1 MTRANENDELSSFPN
16 ILAKFHPE
24 IEIIGSYFEF
34 KLAFDS
40 KISLATAKD
49 KARIEIAK
57 IHNAD
62 ISSDKIFKIERVN

>member
-34 KLAFDS
+34 KMAFGS
-40 KISLATAKD
+40 KLLLAT
-49 KARIEIAK
+49 I
-57 IHNAD
+57 
-62 ISSDKIFKIERVN
+62 